1 MKVDYRPAE
10 WTEIFLEPLCGG
22 RAWRLTSTAQLRL
35 HIAGREMEMFPGTAI
50 YFGEPETMEELEL
63 LSTLLEEYDA
73 EN

>member
-1 MKVDYRPAE
+1 MKADYPTER
-10 WTEIFLEPLCGG
+10 TEIFLEPLCGG
-22 RAWRLTSTAQLRL
+22 RAWQLTSTVQLRL
-35 HIAGREMEMFPGTAI
+35 HIAGREVEMSPGTAI

>member
-1 MKVDYRPAE
+1 
-10 WTEIFLEPLCGG
+10 
-22 RAWRLTSTAQLRL
+22 
-35 HIAGREMEMFPGTAI
+35 MFPGTAI